1 MNEEI
6 KDYIKK
12 NLDIDWK
19 YINDK
24 LYIVLL
30 LDGEIISKIR
40 FAQE

>member
-12 NLDIDWK
+12 NLGIDWK
-19 YINDK
+19 YINGK

-40 FAQE
+40 FTQE